1 MLSDNIKAIPIIP
14 IEPAKAVKS
23 VLPFLVQCLNDR
35 EPCSGGSGQV
45 PSAAAKVISEIGDVS
60 TFEPLKRWVDFLK
73 KLPYAEDVDEE
84 YSKAMLKRNAGYLE
98 TLQARITEKS
108 NGYNSPSS
116 SVPVKPPES
125 GVKNKADGG
134 GK

>member
-1 MLSDNIKAIPIIP
+1 MLKYSDDK
-14 IEPAKAVKS
+14 KS

-35 EPCSGGSGQV
+35 EPCSGGSGLV
-45 PSAAAKVISEIGDVS
+45 PSTAAKVISEIGDVS

-73 KLPYAEDVDEE
+73 KAPYAEDVNEE
-84 YSKAMLKRNAGYLE
+84 YSNEMLKLNAGYLK

-108 NGYNSPSS
+108 DGYNSPTNP
-116 SVPVKPPES
+116 VPEKPTNS
-125 GVKNKADGG
+125 GVKSKADGG